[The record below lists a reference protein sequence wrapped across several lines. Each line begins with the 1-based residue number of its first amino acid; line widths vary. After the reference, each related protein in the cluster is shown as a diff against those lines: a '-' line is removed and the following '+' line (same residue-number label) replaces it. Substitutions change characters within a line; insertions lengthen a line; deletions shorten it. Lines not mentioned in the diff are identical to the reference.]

1 MLHDG
6 DLRKEVSRYI
16 SWHYKSLNNHK
27 YVFIHKKKKK
37 RSDTLYY
44 FADLLLKVYET
55 TKL

>member
-1 MLHDG
+1 MMETLEKKFPDIFLG
-6 DLRKEVSRYI
+6 TTNPLTI
-16 SWHYKSLNNHK
+16 TNMFL
-27 YVFIHKKKKK
+27 FTKKKKK